1 MNASSAHAIV
11 DASERVHPGFVRP
24 GNETALPTFDVAT
37 APRAPASLAQRP
49 ERLAMRRSLRIGVFS
64 LLAAAGLVPAIVAR
78 AADAPPQWIWS
89 RKQAGEQDVVYFHK
103 TFELKNKPKSAHLAA
118 ACDNSAVVFLN
129 GEPVADSMDWSNP
142 VGADV
147 ADKLNVGANVLSVKA
162 ANSGGPA
169 GFLLKLNLES
179 PRGERTTISTDA
191 SWLASSESPKGD
203 WKKRDFVPKGWGRA
217 VSVGIWGEPPWGRVA
232 LDEAHAPSA
241 TPAEELTLPKGF
253 RAELLYSVPRGLQ
266 GSWVCMTNDPKG
278 RLIVSDQSGSLF
290 RVTVGHSASETKI
303 EKIDLPIGQ
312 AQGLLFAFASLY
324 VTVNGDA
331 AQGSGFYRVRDT
343 DGDDRFD
350 EVKLLKKFDGGG
362 EHGPHG
368 IRLGPD
374 GKLYVIAGN
383 FTKVP
388 AGTDPNSPL
397 RNYAEDQLLPRNPDG
412 NGFATGVMAPG
423 GWIARTDKDGAHWE
437 IFCAGFRNPYDI
449 DFNADGEIFTYDA
462 DMEWDVGT
470 PWYRPTRVNHGVS
483 GAEFGWRY
491 GTGKW
496 PAYYPDSVGAV
507 ADIGL
512 GSPTGIVF
520 GTGAKF
526 PERYQRAL
534 FICDWTYGKLYALH
548 LQSVGATYTAS
559 FETFVAGKG
568 LPLTDVIVNTDGAL
582 YFTVGGRNTQSGL
595 YRVSYDGTESTA
607 AAPKPIDS
615 AAAKARAARRTL
627 EEYQLR
633 QDRAAVD
640 VLWPYLNS
648 QDRALR
654 YAARVALERQDLGQW
669 KSRALAETK
678 TDARI
683 QALLAL
689 TRTGDKSLQ
698 ADVLARLNALPFE
711 QLTEE
716 QFLDAL
722 RVYGLAFIRL
732 GGSSP
737 EAAKAVAA
745 RLGPLFPSGSEFVNR
760 ELTKVLVYVDAPG
773 IVERAMSQLQASQTQ
788 QDQMFYIFVLRTARH
803 DWTVPLRRA
812 YFGWINLAD
821 AKYVGGASFKNF
833 LKKIRSDAV
842 ETLSDNEKTALKDV
856 LEGHNQSQA
865 VRLETTR
872 QFVHN
877 WQTSDLAPMLDQA
890 SHGRSFEKGRLAFEA
905 AQCLKCHRFGN
916 EGGSTGPDITGVG
929 NRFDAAYI
937 LESLV
942 LPSRT
947 ISDQY
952 QGSVFSL
959 RDGKILTGRVL
970 SEDAKH
976 VVVRTDPF
984 ALKPVEVA
992 KSEIEERQPSKV
1004 SEMPQG
1010 LINILTK
1017 EEILDLIAYL
1027 RSGGSRQD
1035 KAFLK

>member
-1 MNASSAHAIV
+1 
-11 DASERVHPGFVRP
+11 
-24 GNETALPTFDVAT
+24 
-37 APRAPASLAQRP
+37 
-49 ERLAMRRSLRIGVFS
+49 MRRSLRNCVFG
-64 LLAAAGLVPAIVAR
+64 LLAATAGLVPPVATH
-78 AADAPPQWIWS
+78 AADAPPQWIWA
-89 RKQAGEQDVVYFHK
+89 RKQAGEQDVVYFFK
-103 TFELKNKPKSAHLAA
+103 TFDLKDKPKSAHLAA
-118 ACDNSAVVFLN
+118 ACDNNAVVFLN
-129 GEPVADSMDWSNP
+129 GEPVAESSDWSNP
-142 VGADV
+142 TGAEV
-147 ADKLNVGANVLSVKA
+147 ASHLNAGSNVLVVKA
-162 ANSGGPA
+162 ANAGGPA
-169 GFLLKLNLES
+169 GFLLKLNLDS
-179 PRGERTTISTDA
+179 PGGQRTSISTDA
-191 SWLASSESPKGD
+191 SWLTSLDAPKGD
-203 WKKRDFVPKGWGRA
+203 WKKRDFRPHGWGHA
-217 VSVGIWGEPPWGRVA
+217 VSVGAWGDQPWGRVA
-232 LDEAHAPSA
+232 LDEAHAPAA

-253 RAELLYSVPRGLQ
+253 RAELLYSVPRALQ

-278 RLIVSDQSGSLF
+278 RLIVSDQSGSLY
-290 RVTVGHSASETKI
+290 RVTVGASASETKVERI
-303 EKIDLPIGQ
+303 ELAIGQ
-312 AQGLLFAFASLY
+312 AQGMLFAFDSLY
-324 VTVNGDA
+324 VTVNGNA

-343 DGDDRFD
+343 DGDDRLD

-388 AGTDPNSPL
+388 DGIDPNSAL
-397 RNYAEDQLLPRNPDG
+397 RDFAEDQLLPRNPDG
-412 NGFATGVMAPG
+412 NGFGTGVMAPG
-423 GWIARTDKDGAHWE
+423 GWIARTDKEGKQWDL
-437 IFCAGFRNPYDI
+437 FCGGFRNPYDI
-449 DFNADGEIFTYDA
+449 DFNTDGEVFTYDA

-470 PWYRPTRVNHGVS
+470 PWYRPTRVNHAVS

-512 GSPTGIVF
+512 GSPTGIAF

-534 FICDWTYGKLYALH
+534 YICDWTYGKLYALH
-548 LQSVGATYTAS
+548 MQAVGATYTAS
-559 FETFVAGKG
+559 FETFVAGKP
-568 LPLTDVIVNTDGAL
+568 LPLTDVVVNSDGAL

-595 YRVSYDGTESTA
+595 YRVTYVGTESTA
-607 AAPKPIDS
+607 AAPTPSDP
-615 AAAKARAARRTL
+615 AAAKARAARRRL
-627 EEYQLR
+627 EQYHVR
-633 QDRAAVD
+633 QDPAAVD
-640 VLWPYLNS
+640 IAWPYLNS
-648 QDRALR
+648 PDRALR
-654 YAARVALERQDLGQW
+654 YAARVALERQDLEQW
-669 KSRALAETK
+669 KARALAETK

-737 EAAKAVAA
+737 EAARAVAA

-760 ELTKVLVYVDAPG
+760 ELAKVLVYVDAPG
-773 IVERAMSQLQASQTQ
+773 IVERAMNQLQSSQTQ

-803 DWTVPLRRA
+803 GWTVPLRRS

-833 LKKIRSDAV
+833 LKKIRADAL
-842 ETLSDNEKTALKDV
+842 ETLADGDRAALKDV
-856 LEGHNQSQA
+856 LEGLEQSQA

-872 QFVHN
+872 QFIHN
-877 WQTSDLAPMLDQA
+877 WQTADLAPLLDQA
-890 SHGRSFEKGRLAFEA
+890 ARGRSFEKGRRAFEA
-905 AQCLKCHRFGN
+905 AQCLKCHRFAN

-942 LPSRT
+942 LPSKT

-952 QGSVFSL
+952 QGSVLSL
-959 RDGKILTGRVL
+959 RDGKIITGRVL
-970 SEDAKH
+970 SEDAKS

-1027 RSGGSRQD
+1027 RSGGNRQD
-1035 KAFLK
+1035 KSFLK